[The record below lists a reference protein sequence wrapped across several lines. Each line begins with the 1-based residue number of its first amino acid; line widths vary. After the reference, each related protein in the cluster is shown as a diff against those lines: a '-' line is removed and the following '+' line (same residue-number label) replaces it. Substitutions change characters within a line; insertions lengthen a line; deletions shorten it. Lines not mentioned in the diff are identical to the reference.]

1 MLRIMVVGLVAVAV
15 GAVGGLI
22 LFSQASIEAAHST
35 VTIDRTTT
43 SAPLSL
49 APSSAPAALQ
59 RTRTAPLPISTEVPL
74 PVQEVTS
81 ADEAP
86 EHASSNRRRHRLM
99 ARPAPAGVV
108 HYRRGYGSADDDD
121 GEDD

>member
-1 MLRIMVVGLVAVAV
+1 MFRIMVAGLLAVVV
-15 GAVGGLI
+15 GAAGGLI
-22 LFSQASIEAAHST
+22 LFQQASVEAGHST

-49 APSSAPAALQ
+49 APTSAPAAIQ
-59 RTRTAPLPISTEVPL
+59 RTRTVPLPISTEVPL

-81 ADEAP
+81 ADETP
-86 EHASSNRRRHRLM
+86 EHASSNRRRHRLT
-99 ARPAPAGVV
+99 ARSAPAGVV
-108 HYRRGYGSADDDD
+108 HYRRSYGSADDDD

>member
-1 MLRIMVVGLVAVAV
+1 MLRIMVAGLVAVVV

-22 LFSQASIEAAHST
+22 LFPQVSVEAAHST

-43 SAPLSL
+43 SAPLIL
-49 APSSAPAALQ
+49 APSSAPVAIQ
-59 RTRTAPLPISTEVPL
+59 RTGAAPLPRSTEGPL

-81 ADEAP
+81 ADELP
-86 EHASSNRRRHRLM
+86 EHASSNRRRHRLT

-108 HYRRGYGSADDDD
+108 LYRRGYGSADDD

>member
-1 MLRIMVVGLVAVAV
+1 MLRIMVAGLVAVVV

-22 LFSQASIEAAHST
+22 LFPQVSVEAAHST

-43 SAPLSL
+43 SAPLIL
-49 APSSAPAALQ
+49 APSSAPAAIQ
-59 RTRTAPLPISTEVPL
+59 RTGAAPLPRSTEGPL

-81 ADEAP
+81 ADESP
-86 EHASSNRRRHRLM
+86 EHASSNRRRHRLT

-108 HYRRGYGSADDDD
+108 LYRRGYGSADDD